1 MDELRRRFTIDDKL
15 GRFDKALKS
24 LYEMGLDNFDEA
36 RSYTAQKELYTE
48 ALGLYAYAHAQRDL
62 VMRDYADFLL
72 AMSRFR
78 EAGLAYEFLDQPD
91 LAIEAYTSAQLWRE
105 ALFVAATA
113 LSADAARALASDLA
127 ETLTDAKAHTD
138 AAAIHLEHLGD
149 TAAGALSLC
158 KAAAYADAMRA
169 CAVAR
174 RPELL
179 ADVVDPALTEA
190 FADTSAM
197 LAECRG
203 QLAAQ
208 TARVAELRTRA
219 AADPLAYLDGAAEED
234 APDNVSLAPTHAST
248 SASLFTRYTGNTL
261 GTAATGET
269 RRTSK
274 NRRKDDRKRA
284 RGKKGSVYEEEYL
297 MNSIRRL
304 AERVDSIRS
313 ETEALV
319 EALFRRRMRDSAAA
333 LQALLRDLL
342 VQLDGCVTVVFGAV
356 VPEEVPART
365 EEERMDGQRPV
376 VQPPPVIK
384 LLDGL
389 SLL

>member
-1 MDELRRRFTIDDKL
+1 M
-15 GRFDKALKS
+15 
-24 LYEMGLDNFDEA
+24 
-36 RSYTAQKELYTE
+36 
-48 ALGLYAYAHAQRDL
+48 
-62 VMRDYADFLL
+62 
-72 AMSRFR
+72 
-78 EAGLAYEFLDQPD
+78 
-91 LAIEAYTSAQLWRE
+91 
-105 ALFVAATA
+105 
-113 LSADAARALASDLA
+113 
-127 ETLTDAKAHTD
+127 
-138 AAAIHLEHLGD
+138 
-149 TAAGALSLC
+149 
-158 KAAAYADAMRA
+158 
-169 CAVAR
+169 
-174 RPELL
+174 
-179 ADVVDPALTEA
+179 
-190 FADTSAM
+190 
-197 LAECRG
+197 
-203 QLAAQ
+203 
-208 TARVAELRTRA
+208 
-219 AADPLAYLDGAAEED
+219 
-234 APDNVSLAPTHAST
+234 SLAPTHAST